1 MRVSAYPAAYRASFS
16 LFSDTQ
22 RRTRPADRLLA
33 SVNEGNHWMR
43 NPENMEP
50 LLVTRY
56 ELIDT
61 PGGPAGTYKLVKSAS
76 HCMISIPSFLDWNE
90 DKMKPDSERSSDSG
104 FIGLGSNKDVIYVSS
119 S

>member
-76 HCMISIPSFLDWNE
+76 HCMISIPPFLDWNE